1 MSDASE
7 SGRQSRRREIT
18 RQRLL
23 AAALVV
29 FERDGLENATIASIT
44 EEADVGFGT
53 FYLYFESK
61 RELFESVV
69 REGLGELAALLADA
83 IQQAE
88 DRGDDLR
95 ELVERFVTTY
105 YQFASE
111 HRSMYRIMIAGR
123 ESGIGLARGLQE
135 PFASRLTR
143 WIRIAERQGR
153 VFAGYT
159 PEIAAVALV
168 AALNRTG
175 VWWMHQQDVASATA
189 PSLDEVIETMNP
201 LILAILEGPRGEK

>member
-105 YQFASE
+105 YQ
-111 HRSMYRIMIAGR
+111 IC
-123 ESGIGLARGLQE
+123 L
-135 PFASRLTR
+135 
-143 WIRIAERQGR
+143 
-153 VFAGYT
+153 
-159 PEIAAVALV
+159 
-168 AALNRTG
+168 
-175 VWWMHQQDVASATA
+175 
-189 PSLDEVIETMNP
+189 
-201 LILAILEGPRGEK
+201 